1 MAMHRR
7 NPVAKYCQLTPD
19 LARMALDNGV
29 ARELLIALEYV
40 ALAERLDA
48 PYGEVKRAFTKLQR
62 VKLSLDLDSLIG
74 GLLAERARAN
84 RKRSKSNDLDHECH
98 GTKEPGTKV
107 KVKVK
112 EKTKKEE
119 EEEEKFG
126 SSVPD
131 EFTTELSEI
140 LAAARKRA
148 GIKV

>member
-1 MAMHRR
+1 M
-7 NPVAKYCQLTPD
+7 AKYCQLTPD

-48 PYGEVKRAFTKLQR
+48 PYGEVKRAFAKLQR

-74 GLLAERARAN
+74 GLLAGRARAN

-98 GTKEPGTKV
+98 VTKEPGTKV

-119 EEEEKFG
+119 EEEKFG

-131 EFTTELSEI
+131 EFTTELSER